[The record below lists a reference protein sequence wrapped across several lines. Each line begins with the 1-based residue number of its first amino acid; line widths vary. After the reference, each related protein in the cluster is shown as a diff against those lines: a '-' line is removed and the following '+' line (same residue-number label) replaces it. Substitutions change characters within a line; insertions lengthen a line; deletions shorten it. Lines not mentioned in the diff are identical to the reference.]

1 MTGGGGVD
9 EFQFTQGDSPVGV
22 VNLGGDSV
30 LGNGDTFTF
39 AGGVDRI
46 TDLSSGEGLY
56 LTAGEEEFGIQ
67 GGPGWMGVWPATPAT
82 ASLPTNGQA
91 TDQGLFFVQ
100 GAFNTG
106 TNVFTVDDT
115 SGTDTLVVYDGDS
128 SASVTQT
135 GIVLSGVTLSE
146 LQAYTGNS
154 WISHV

>member
-1 MTGGGGVD
+1 V
-9 EFQFTQGDSPVGV
+9 F
-22 VNLGGDSV
+22 
-30 LGNGDTFTF
+30 GNNDTFTF
-39 AGGVDRI
+39 SSGVDRI
-46 TDLSSGEGLY
+46 TDLSSGEGFNLDV
-56 LTAGEEEFGIQ
+56 AGADYGVQ
-67 GGPGWMGVWPATPAT
+67 GSVTFMG

-91 TDQGLFFVQ
+91 TDQGFFLVQ
-100 GAFNTG
+100 GSFNTG

-146 LQAYTGNS
+146 LQAYTGSN